1 MKSRDLTE
9 GNILKLLL
17 VVAIPAI
24 LTGLLRFSYNFL
36 DMWFLGQY
44 SSEQGIASVGTASLY
59 ITYGYAIN
67 FLVITG
73 LGVKLTHSLGR
84 KDEDDFKKYM
94 NVGMSLNTI
103 LSILTGLIFF
113 IFAEPLIR
121 NVGLS
126 DETVIADSVLYLR
139 IFAIVFIFNFFNGVA
154 NRVLLS
160 MGKSDVSLK
169 INAIGIVINIILDP
183 IFIFVLDL
191 NVFGAG
197 IATLIA
203 EIVVATLYLVK
214 YKEVF
219 SYKKEYGFDKEYLKD
234 IIGLSS
240 PYFFQRLLFNFIGFK
255 VGQSLVQFGEDVLVA
270 QRIGFQVETL
280 NLVVIGGIL
289 QATSS
294 FVGQNFGARKYDRI
308 KKEYNIAL
316 YLGIGYS
323 LITSL
328 IFIIFAEDI
337 TRFLIKDPSDV
348 TLKYTVMYLQIIAY
362 GQVFGVL
369 EMVGNGFYTGIG
381 KPKVPTYISTIITP
395 LRLVFAYYYANIYGP
410 EAVFFGI
417 FITTVMKGVVSYGYY
432 FTSIRR
438 KIGVTIVPNK

>member
-9 GNILKLLL
+9 GNIIKLLL

-94 NVGMSLNTI
+94 NVGITLNTL

-113 IFAEPLIR
+113 VFAEPLIR
-121 NVGLS
+121 NVGLT

-169 INAIGIVINIILDP
+169 INAIGIVINILLDP

-197 IATLIA
+197 VATLIA
-203 EIVVATLYLVK
+203 EIVVSALYLVK
-214 YKEVF
+214 YRDVF
-219 SYKKEYGFDKEYLKD
+219 SYKKDYGFDKEYLKD

-280 NLVVIGGIL
+280 NLVVIGGIM
-289 QATSS
+289 QATTS
-294 FVGQNFGARKYDRI
+294 FVGQNFGARKYDRL
-308 KKEYNIAL
+308 KKEYNIAIN
-316 YLGIGYS
+316 LGIAYS
-323 LITSL
+323 LFTSA

-348 TLKYTVMYLQIIAY
+348 TLKYTIMYLQIIAY
-362 GQVFGVL
+362 GQIFGVL

-395 LRLVFAYYYANIYGP
+395 LRLVFAYYYADIYGP

-417 FITTVMKGVVSYGYY
+417 FITSVMKGVVSYGYY
-432 FTSIRR
+432 FTSIRK
-438 KIGVTIVPNK
+438 KIGVTIVPKK

>member
-9 GNILKLLL
+9 GNIFKLLL

-24 LTGLLRFSYNFL
+24 LTGLLRFSYSFL

-44 SSEQGIASVGTASLY
+44 SSEQGIASVGSASLY

-67 FLVITG
+67 FLVVTG

-84 KDEDDFKKYM
+84 KDDLAFKKYM
-94 NVGMSLNTI
+94 NVGVSVNTL
-103 LSILTGLIFF
+103 LSILTAFTFF
-113 IFAEPLIR
+113 VFAEPLIR
-121 NVGLS
+121 NIGLT
-126 DETVIADSVLYLR
+126 DEKVILDSITYLR
-139 IFAIVFIFNFFNGVA
+139 IFAIIFLFNFFNGIA

-169 INAIGIVINIILDP
+169 INAVGIIINIILDP

-191 NVFGAG
+191 NVIGAG

-203 EIVVATLYLVK
+203 EMTVSALYLLK
-214 YKEVF
+214 YYDVF
-219 SYKKEYGFDKEYLKD
+219 SYKKDIGFDKEYLKD
-234 IIGLSS
+234 ILGLSS

-289 QATSS
+289 QATTS
-294 FVGQNFGARKYDRI
+294 FVGQNFGAEKYDRI
-308 KKEYNIAL
+308 KKEYGIAIK
-316 YLGIGYS
+316 LGLVYS
-323 LITSL
+323 LFTSA

-348 TLKYTVMYLQIIAY
+348 TLKYTVMYLNVIAFGQI
-362 GQVFGVL
+362 FGVF
-369 EMVGNGFYTGIG
+369 EMVGNGLYTGIG
-381 KPKVPTYISTIITP
+381 KPKVPTYISTTITP
-395 LRLVFAYYYANIYGP
+395 LRLVFAYYFANIYGP

-417 FITTVMKGVVSYGYY
+417 FITTVMKGVVSIGYY
-432 FTSIRR
+432 YTSVRK
-438 KIGVTIVPNK
+438 KIGVTIVPKK

>member
-1 MKSRDLTE
+1 MKTRDLTE
-9 GNILKLLL
+9 GSIIKLLL
-17 VVAIPAI
+17 VVAIPTI

-67 FLVITG
+67 FLTITG
-73 LGVKLTHSLGR
+73 LGIKLTHSLGR
-84 KDEDDFKKYM
+84 KDEEAFKKYM
-94 NVGMSLNTI
+94 NVGVALNTA
-103 LSILTGLIFF
+103 LSLVTAFIFF
-113 IFAEPLIR
+113 VFADPLIR
-121 NVGLS
+121 QVGLS
-126 DETVIADSVLYLR
+126 DPQVIADSVLYLR

-160 MGKSDVSLK
+160 MGKSDESLK
-169 INAIGIVINIILDP
+169 INVVGIVVNIILDP

-191 NVFGAG
+191 NVLGAG

-203 EIVVATLYLVK
+203 EIVVTVIYLIRH
-214 YKEVF
+214 KETF
-219 SYKKEYGFDKEYLKD
+219 SYKKELGFDKGYLKD

-240 PYFFQRLLFNFIGFK
+240 PYFYQRLLFNFIGFK

-289 QATSS
+289 QATSA
-294 FVGQNFGARKYDRI
+294 FVGQNFGAKKYDRI

-316 YLGIGYS
+316 GLGIGYS
-323 LITSL
+323 ILTSAL
-328 IFIIFAEDI
+328 FILFSEEI

-348 TLKYTVMYLQIIAY
+348 TIKYTVMYLQVIAY

-369 EMVGNGFYTGIG
+369 EMVGNGFYSGIG
-381 KPKVPTYISTIITP
+381 KPKIPTYISTSITP
-395 LRLVFAYYYANIYGP
+395 LRLVFAYYFANIYGP

-417 FITTVMKGVVSYGYY
+417 FITTVMKGLTSYGYY
-432 FTSIRR
+432 LFDIRK
-438 KIGVTIVPNK
+438 KIGVTIVSEK

>member
-44 SSEQGIASVGTASLY
+44 SSEQGIASVGSASLY

-84 KDEDDFKKYM
+84 KDENDFNKYM
-94 NVGMSLNTI
+94 NVGMVVNTL
-103 LSILTGLIFF
+103 LSVLTGFIFF
-113 IFAEPLIR
+113 AFAEPLIR
-121 NVGLS
+121 NVGLT
-126 DETVIADSVLYLR
+126 DEKVIADSVMYLR
-139 IFAIVFIFNFFNGVA
+139 IFSIVFLFNFFNGVA

-160 MGKSDVSLK
+160 MGKSDSSLK
-169 INAIGIVINIILDP
+169 INAVGIVINIILDP

-191 NVFGAG
+191 NVIGAG

-203 EIVVATLYLVK
+203 EMTVAILYFVK
-214 YKEVF
+214 YKDVF

-294 FVGQNFGARKYDRI
+294 FVGQNFGAKKYDRI
-308 KKEYNIAL
+308 KEEYGIAL
-316 YLGIGYS
+316 KLGLAYS
-323 LITSL
+323 LLTSA

-348 TLKYTVMYLQIIAY
+348 TLKYTVMYLNIIAY
-362 GQVFGVL
+362 GQIFGVF

-381 KPKVPTYISTIITP
+381 KPKVPTYISTTITP
-395 LRLVFAYYYANIYGP
+395 LRLVFAYYYADIYGP

-417 FITTVMKGVVSYGYY
+417 FITTVMKGVVSFGYY
-432 FTSIRR
+432 YTNIRK
-438 KIGVTIVPNK
+438 KIGVTIVPTK

>member
-17 VVAIPAI
+17 IVAIPAI

-67 FLVITG
+67 FLVVTG

-94 NVGMSLNTI
+94 NVGIVLNTV
-103 LSILTGLIFF
+103 LSVLTCFIFF

-121 NVGLS
+121 NVGLT

-139 IFAIVFIFNFFNGVA
+139 IFAIVFIFNFFNSIA

-160 MGKSDVSLK
+160 MGKSEVSLK

-197 IATLIA
+197 VATLIA
-203 EIVVATLYLVK
+203 EVVVTALYLIK

-219 SYKKEYGFDKEYLKD
+219 SYKKEYGFDKEYLKE
-234 IIGLSS
+234 ILGLSS

-294 FVGQNFGARKYDRI
+294 FVGQNFGAKKYDRI

-323 LITSL
+323 ILTSA

-395 LRLVFAYYYANIYGP
+395 LRLVFAYYFAGIYGP

-438 KIGVTIVPNK
+438 KIGVTIVPKK

>member
-9 GNILKLLL
+9 GSIIRLLL
-17 VVAIPAI
+17 IVAIPAI

-44 SSEQGIASVGTASLY
+44 SSEQGIASVGSASLY

-67 FLVITG
+67 FLVVTG

-84 KDEDDFKKYM
+84 KDEEAFKKYM
-94 NVGMSLNTI
+94 NVGVSVNTL
-103 LSILTGLIFF
+103 LSIVTGLIFF
-113 IFAEPLIR
+113 VFAEPLIR
-121 NVGLS
+121 NVGLT
-126 DETVIADSVLYLR
+126 DEKIIADSVMYLR
-139 IFAIVFIFNFFNGVA
+139 IFSVVFIFNFFNGVA

-160 MGKSDVSLK
+160 MGKSDSSLK
-169 INAIGIVINIILDP
+169 INAVGIVINIILDP

-191 NVFGAG
+191 NVIGAG

-203 EIVVATLYLVK
+203 EMSVAILYLVK
-214 YKEVF
+214 YKDVF
-219 SYKKEYGFDKEYLKD
+219 SYKKEYGFDKECLKEV
-234 IIGLSS
+234 IGLSS

-270 QRIGFQVETL
+270 QRIGFQIETL

-289 QATSS
+289 QATAS
-294 FVGQNFGARKYDRI
+294 FVGQNFGAEKYDRI
-308 KKEYNIAL
+308 KKEYGIAL
-316 YLGIGYS
+316 KLGLGYS
-323 LITSL
+323 LLTSA

-348 TLKYTVMYLQIIAY
+348 TLKYTVMYLNIIAY
-362 GQVFGVL
+362 GQMFGVF

-417 FITTVMKGVVSYGYY
+417 FITTVMKGVVSFGYY
-432 FTSIRR
+432 YTSIRK
-438 KIGVTIVPNK
+438 KIGVTIVPKK

>member
-9 GNILKLLL
+9 GSIIKLLL

-67 FLVITG
+67 FLVVTG

-84 KDEDDFKKYM
+84 KDEDAFKKYM
-94 NVGMSLNTI
+94 NVGIVTNTL
-103 LSILTGLIFF
+103 LSILTSFVFF
-113 IFAEPLIR
+113 TFAEPLIR
-121 NVGLS
+121 NVGLT
-126 DETVIADSVLYLR
+126 DEKVITDSVMYLR
-139 IFAIVFIFNFFNGVA
+139 IFAIVFLFNFFNGIA

-160 MGKSDVSLK
+160 MGKSDSSLK
-169 INAIGIVINIILDP
+169 INAVGIVINIILDP

-191 NVFGAG
+191 NVIGAG
-197 IATLIA
+197 VATLIA
-203 EIVVATLYLVK
+203 EIVVSVLYLVK
-214 YKEVF
+214 FKDVF
-219 SYKKEYGFDKEYLKD
+219 TYKKEYGFDKEYLKD

-240 PYFFQRLLFNFIGFK
+240 PYFLQRLLFNFIGFK

-280 NLVVIGGIL
+280 NLVVIGGIM
-289 QATSS
+289 QATTS
-294 FVGQNFGARKYDRI
+294 FVGQNFGAEKYDRI
-308 KKEYNIAL
+308 KKEYGIAL
-316 YLGIGYS
+316 KLGLAYS
-323 LITSL
+323 LFTSAV
-328 IFIIFAEDI
+328 FIIFAEDI

-348 TLKYTVMYLQIIAY
+348 TLKYTVMYLNVIAF
-362 GQVFGVL
+362 GQMFGVL
-369 EMVGNGFYTGIG
+369 EMIGNGLYTGIG
-381 KPKVPTYISTIITP
+381 KPKVPTYISTTITP
-395 LRLVFAYYYANIYGP
+395 LRLVFAYYFATLYGP

-432 FTSIRR
+432 FTSIRK
-438 KIGVTIVPNK
+438 KIGVTIVPKK